1 MAPEVVSTALRA
13 VRTRFWVPLLVPFV
27 SKVHEASQWARNFAL
42 CACRRVFQQ
51 PRLKADPGLT
61 EGSGALVANHA
72 AGEAGQDW
80 SKIVG

>member
-42 CACRRVFQQ
+42 CACRRGFQQ
-51 PRLKADPGLT
+51 PRL
-61 EGSGALVANHA
+61 
-72 AGEAGQDW
+72 
-80 SKIVG
+80 

>member
-42 CACRRVFQQ
+42 CACRRGFQQ
-51 PRLKADPGLT
+51 PRLKADIIRVRNTVRFRTPVPFISDVAL
-61 EGSGALVANHA
+61 ESSG
-72 AGEAGQDW
+72 
-80 SKIVG
+80 